1 MTGNLSP
8 LVPLITRCR
17 GRAYIPTVALNWS
30 GGIVSAVQEVA
41 LELDSIHL
49 IVGTIPVRVASSRSR
64 LFLTSPHRSAD

>member
-1 MTGNLSP
+1 MTGNFSS
-8 LVPLITRCR
+8 LVPLTTRCR
-17 GRAYIPTVALNWS
+17 GRTYIVAVAHDWCGGLIS
-30 GGIVSAVQEVA
+30 GIQEVA